1 MRRFGC
7 GSSTGWHVDCP
18 FCRHVTEG
26 AWLKTWGVEFFQYD
40 YRASTIIVLS
50 TKEPNN
56 YVEGVRICL
65 TKRPCLTA
73 PLLRSQCSFRPVT
86 SQRVSRAWGG
96 GRPQKWRLGVRLRVR
111 ILATVVGAG
120 GLEPLGLLR
129 WASIGPED
137 LLRGLQAGFASVEDE
152 AAFLMREHRN
162 MSMTLRQPTSRF
174 RLG

>member
-1 MRRFGC
+1 MQPTPPACPSALSPPSEDSRGGPAPMRRFGC

-96 GRPQKWRLGVRLRVR
+96 GAASKVAAGRSAASSDTGNGRWGR
-111 ILATVVGAG
+111 GAG
-120 GLEPLGLLR
+120 TPRPAALG
-129 WASIGPED
+129 
-137 LLRGLQAGFASVEDE
+137 Q
-152 AAFLMREHRN
+152 HR
-162 MSMTLRQPTSRF
+162 P
-174 RLG
+174 